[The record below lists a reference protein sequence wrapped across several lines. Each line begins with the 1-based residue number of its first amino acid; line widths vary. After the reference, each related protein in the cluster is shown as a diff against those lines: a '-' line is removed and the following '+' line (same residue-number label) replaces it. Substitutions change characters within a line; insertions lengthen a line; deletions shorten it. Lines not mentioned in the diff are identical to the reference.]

1 MTGPQDEDLEPTQ
14 GLPQRGPRPT
24 VAPGDGLAPGERLG
38 RYQVEALLG
47 RGGMGEVY
55 RAEQLEPV
63 RRTVA
68 IKLLR
73 ARRLD
78 ARHLAYF
85 EIERQLLAQMKH
97 PAIAQVYDAG
107 ATVDGFP
114 FFAMEFIEGEPLTRF
129 CEQRQ
134 LPLRERL
141 ELFIRVCE
149 GVQHAHQKGVVH
161 RDLKPG
167 NILVSEVDGRPLPKI
182 IDFGIATAATRS
194 LAAGEQLGEF
204 ERAGTPDYMSPEQAG
219 LAPGVEVDTRSDV
232 YSLGVLL
239 YELLA
244 GRRPGALNDTSAA
257 PDTAHTSLCPP
268 WEQIETQAPGSAQVR
283 AQQLGVS
290 RVTLRRLLRTELDWV
305 VMKAMR
311 HDRAE
316 RYSSAA
322 ELAGDL
328 RRFLEQRPVAAVP
341 PSRRYVLGTYLR
353 RHRVAV
359 VAASAVSVAV
369 VAGFG
374 MSLYGLQQARE
385 QRALAELRSA
395 ELERVVSFQQ
405 SMLRGVDIEAMGI
418 GLAGGL
424 REQLAKT
431 DPARA
436 AALDDLLA
444 NASPADLARSLIDRN
459 ILASA
464 QQAIARDFQ
473 DQPALA
479 AGLRESVAEVHM
491 ALGLPAEAE
500 RGFREVAEFREQD
513 LGQSDPM
520 TLRARRLQADAMK
533 EAGAVL
539 EAKALYETTL
549 AQATSLPADDP
560 LRIELELGLSEAIG
574 GAGDR
579 PRARA
584 MQQALYE
591 RMLASRGERDPVT
604 LTVLNNLG
612 INLSRTGDL
621 AEGRAVFERLYP
633 LRVEVLGPEDD
644 KTLASMSNLA
654 VMRAMSGDVEAAL
667 ELQRQL
673 VAIQTRRL
681 GSEHPLTLNQ
691 RNNLGNMLLD
701 LGRLDEAET
710 TMRGVLEAR
719 SRVLG
724 PGSTDALRSQLNLA
738 ALLARRD
745 QYAEA
750 FALEE
755 AVIAARLRILGPEHP
770 DTLFVQINHGGTLN
784 RAGRHADALAQV
796 RSVLPLARDVLGTK
810 HPQLQMGL
818 SIQAQAL
825 GEGGDWSA
833 AADAFAELFDIRR
846 EHLGPEHGETALTAW
861 SYARALENSGEAA
874 RARALRAQY
883 VAPLIAAEPDAL
895 APHQRRALA
904 QIQEQSDAGR
914 ATAATASRD

>member
-1 MTGPQDEDLEPTQ
+1 MADPHDDDLEPTV
-14 GLPQRGPRPT
+14 GLKPRGPT
-24 VAPGDGLAPGERLG
+24 AASGSDDALVPGERLG
-38 RYQVEALLG
+38 RYLVEALLG

-107 ATVDGFP
+107 ATADGFP

-129 CEQRQ
+129 CEQRR
-134 LPLRERL
+134 LPLPDRL

-167 NILVSEVDGRPLPKI
+167 NILVSDVDERPLPKI

-194 LAAGEQLGEF
+194 LAAGEQLGEM

-219 LAPGVEVDTRSDV
+219 LSPGVEVDTRSDV

-257 PDTAHTSLCPP
+257 PDTAHTRLCPP
-268 WEQIETQAPGSAQVR
+268 WEQIETQAPGSAQAR

-290 RVTLRRLLRTELDWV
+290 RIALRRLLRTELDWV

-322 ELAGDL
+322 ALADDL
-328 RRFLEQRPVAAVP
+328 RRLLEHRPVTAVP
-341 PSRRYVLGTYLR
+341 ASRRYVLGTYLR
-353 RHRVAV
+353 RHRVGVLAAAAV
-359 VAASAVSVAV
+359 GLAV
-369 VAGFG
+369 VAGFA

-418 GLAGGL
+418 GLASGL
-424 REQLAKT
+424 REQLAKS

-436 AALDDLLA
+436 TELDDLLA
-444 NASPADLARSLIDRN
+444 NASPADLARALIDRN

-464 QQAIARDFQ
+464 QEAIERDFV

-479 AGLRESVAEVHM
+479 AGLRESVAEVHL

-500 RGFREVAEFREQD
+500 RGFRAVAEFREGS
-513 LGQSDPM
+513 LGQSDPL

-533 EAGAVL
+533 EAGGAV
-539 EAKALYETTL
+539 EARALYEATL
-549 AQATSLPADDP
+549 AQAASLPPDDT
-560 LRIELELGLSEAIG
+560 LRIELELGLSEAVG

-579 PRARA
+579 SGALA

-591 RMLASRGERDPVT
+591 RVLAGRGERDPVT

-612 INLSRTGDL
+612 INLARTGEL
-621 AEGRAVFERLYP
+621 AQGRDIFERLYP
-633 LRVEVLGPEDD
+633 LRVEVLGLEDD

-681 GSEHPLTLNQ
+681 GSEHPYTLNQ

-701 LGRLDEAET
+701 LGRLDEAEA
-710 TMRGVLEAR
+710 TMRTLLEAR

-724 PGSTDALRSQLNLA
+724 PGSTDSLRSQLNLA
-738 ALLARRD
+738 SLLARRD
-745 QYAEA
+745 QYEEA
-750 FALEE
+750 LALETG
-755 AVIAARLRILGPEHP
+755 VIAARIRILGATHP
-770 DTLFVQINHGGTLN
+770 DTLFVQINHGGTLH
-784 RAGRHADALAQV
+784 RAGRHAEALVQV
-796 RSVLPLARDVLGTK
+796 RSVLAVAREVLGVK
-810 HPQLQMGL
+810 HPQLQMAL
-818 SIQAQAL
+818 DVQAQAL
-825 GEGGDWSA
+825 GELGDWPA
-833 AADAFAELFDIRR
+833 AGAAFAELLAIRG
-846 EHLGPEHGETALTAW
+846 EHLGPDHGETALTAW
-861 SYARALENSGEAA
+861 SYARALENSGDAA
-874 RARALRAQY
+874 KARALREQF
-883 VAPLIAAEPDAL
+883 VAPLMAADPDTL
-895 APHQRRALA
+895 AAHQRRALA
-904 QIQEQSDAGR
+904 QIHERSEAGR
-914 ATAATASRD
+914 ASAGTASRD